1 MVCKDC
7 SHNESMT
14 FFLYRPTN
22 YRHGGERIID
32 VGILCCCCHR
42 LSAGYLTTVVVNGMN
57 V

>member
-1 MVCKDC
+1 MVSEDY
-7 SHNESMT
+7 SRNEEMT
-14 FFLYRPTN
+14 LYRPTN

-42 LSAGYLTTVVVNGMN
+42 LSAGYLTTIVVNGKK